1 MKTRPTSPQGEVRE
15 LDLFAPTEAEP
26 ALLPPDT
33 FVPLF
38 ARLARSKFRSS
49 FYLNARD
56 VAYIRARGWARL
68 ERDVRQV
75 IARRL
80 APAFIAND
88 GRQTPMRHGVFPPF
102 IAQHATGCCC
112 RACLSKW
119 HGLPAGRAL
128 TAEEQNYVVSVVMAW
143 LRRQVG
149 AALP

>member
-1 MKTRPTSPQGEVRE
+1 MRTRSTSPQDEVRE
-15 LDLFAPTEAEP
+15 LELFAPTEAELKLLDP
-26 ALLPPDT
+26 AT
-33 FVPLF
+33 FEPLF
-38 ARLARSKFRSS
+38 GRLARSKFRSS

-68 ERDVRQV
+68 ERDVRLV

-80 APAFIAND
+80 APAVIAND

-119 HGLPAGRAL
+119 HGIAAGCAL
-128 TAEEQNYVVSVVMAW
+128 TREEQNYVVSVVMAW
-143 LRRQVG
+143 LHRQVG
-149 AALP
+149 AMLP